1 MEQQNNTQ
9 AAKKHNSVLALILC
23 WLIIVGTYL
32 LLRIMFLTLGF
43 HLYPAVL
50 GGCLAIIPY
59 LLGAIYLW
67 KSNASPKV
75 GYYALGIMLPAI
87 AEKVILYLLGSLLYG
102 MNPGNI
108 AGVLEKIAQK
118 EPFTNFITT
127 PSARYIF
134 EISFLGWPY
143 ILGSLVVCVLL
154 VLLIVKVS
162 KKKFKE
168 SSK

>member
-1 MEQQNNTQ
+1 MERN
-9 AAKKHNSVLALILC
+9 NSVQGFGKHKPVIALLVS
-23 WLIIVGTYL
+23 WLIILGTYVF
-32 LLRIMFLTLGF
+32 LRIIFLLFGL
-43 HLYPAVL
+43 HLYAAIL
-50 GGCLAIIPY
+50 GGCLAVIPY
-59 LLGAIYLW
+59 IFGALYLC
-67 KSNASPKV
+67 KSQASSKV
-75 GYYALGIMLPAI
+75 GFYVLGIMLPAI

-143 ILGSLVVCVLL
+143 ILGSLVVCALL
-154 VLLIVKVS
+154 VFLLVSVS
-162 KKKFKE
+162 KIGEAK
-168 SSK
+168 

>member
-9 AAKKHNSVLALILC
+9 TAKKHNPFLTLIIS
-23 WLIIVGTYL
+23 WLIITGTYL

-43 HLYPAVL
+43 HLYPAAL

-67 KSNASPKV
+67 RSNASKKV

-87 AEKVILYLLGSLLYG
+87 AEKVILYLLSSLLYG

-108 AGVLEKIAQK
+108 AGVFAKITQK

-134 EISFLGWPY
+134 EISFLG
-143 ILGSLVVCVLL
+143 
-154 VLLIVKVS
+154 
-162 KKKFKE
+162 
-168 SSK
+168 